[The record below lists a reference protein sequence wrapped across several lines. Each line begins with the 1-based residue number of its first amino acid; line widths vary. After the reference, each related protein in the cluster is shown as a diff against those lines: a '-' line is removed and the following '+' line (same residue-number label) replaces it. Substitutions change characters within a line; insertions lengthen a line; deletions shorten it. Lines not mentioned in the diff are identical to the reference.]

1 MKTLNTIQTLSKIGK
16 ILSKIAYICC
26 IVGLGGCVVG
36 AVAMVVGAN
45 AANGSSTTLQSIFEA
60 EANVSVGTV
69 WAAIA
74 VGAIL
79 CIGQIAVARMAW
91 RYFKN
96 ELAAGTPFTFDGA
109 KELLRLGISTAWI
122 PVVSAIAAQIAQEVI
137 SQFMTNVEKLSFGG
151 YDSVALGVM
160 FIVASFLCKYGAEL
174 REVDKGSR

>member
-16 ILSKIAYICC
+16 ILSKIVYICC
-26 IVGLGGCVVG
+26 IIGLGGCAVG

-45 AANGSSTTLQSIFEA
+45 AANHSSMTLQSIFAA

-79 CIGQIAVARMAW
+79 CIGQIVISRMAW

-96 ELAAGTPFTFDGA
+96 ELEAGTPFTFEGA
-109 KELLRLGISTAWI
+109 KELLRLGISTVWI
-122 PVVSAIAAQIAQEVI
+122 PVAAAIAAQIAQEVI
-137 SQFMTNVEKLSFGG
+137 SQFMTNVEKLSFDGF
-151 YDSVALGVM
+151 DTVALGVM
-160 FIVASFLCKYGAEL
+160 FIVVSFLCKYGAQL
-174 REVDKGSR
+174 RETDKND